1 MLESPVGKT
10 LRELTIPMIVGIIA
24 VLLFGLVDTF
34 FVSLLGTDPLA
45 AIGFTVPIG
54 FIVMSITMG
63 FAIGLAAVLSKTL
76 GEGDHSTAVRLTTDN
91 LLLSV
96 LVVSLVVIIGI
107 ATIEPL
113 FTALG
118 ATNHIMPYIKDYMVL
133 WYIGSIFLVIP
144 IVGNGALRATGD
156 MKTPSVLMIISA
168 LINAILDPLFIFGIG
183 PFPEM
188 GIQGAGLATLI
199 SWLVSCVVSLWILS
213 KSKKLIS
220 FTPQSFSTMIVS
232 WKPVLY
238 IALPAGLTNLLI
250 PVSTAILTAM
260 VAKHGVEAVAAFGVG
275 IRVEALAMVV
285 IMSLSTALLPF
296 IGQNLGAKNNERVLS
311 AVSISLKFCLW
322 FQVLV
327 YFILIIFSSLIAGAF
342 SNDPKVIEIVILFLF
357 ILPISYSFQG
367 MMMLSGSVMNALNK
381 PVEVTVLSII
391 RLFVLFIPFAYMGAL
406 LADVKGLFWGLV
418 IASIIASGITYV
430 WLKRTLRILQ
440 PVNAY

>member
-1 MLESPVGKT
+1 MLESPVGQT

-24 VLLFGLVDTF
+24 VLLFGLVDTY

-45 AIGFTVPIG
+45 AIGFTFPIS
-54 FIVMSITMG
+54 FVVMNITMG

-96 LVVSLVVIIGI
+96 LVVSLVAILGI
-107 ATIEPL
+107 VTIEPL
-113 FTALG
+113 FTLLG
-118 ATNHIMPYIKDYMVL
+118 APNHIMPYIKDYMLL

-144 IVGNGALRATGD
+144 MVGNGALRATGD
-156 MKTPSVLMIISA
+156 MKTPSILMIISA
-168 LINAILDPLFIFGIG
+168 LLNAILDPLFIFGVG

-188 GIQGAGLATLI
+188 GIQGAALATLI
-199 SWLVSCVVSLWILS
+199 AWFVSCVVSLWILA
-213 KSKKLIS
+213 KRKKLIS
-220 FTPQSFSTMIVS
+220 FTPQSLATMIVS

-238 IALPAGLTNLLI
+238 IGLPAGLTNLLI

-260 VAKHGVEAVAAFGVG
+260 MAKHGVEAVAAFGVG
-275 IRVEALAMVV
+275 TRVEALAMVV

-296 IGQNLGAKNNERVLS
+296 IGQNLGAKNNDRVLS

-322 FQVLV
+322 FQILV
-327 YFILIIFSSLIAGAF
+327 YLILIIFSSMIADAF
-342 SNDPKVIEIVILFLF
+342 SNDPKVIELVILFLF

-381 PVEVTVLSII
+381 PVEVTVLSVI
-391 RLFVLFIPFAYMGAL
+391 RLFVLFIPFAYMGSL

-418 IASIIASGITYV
+418 IASIIASGITYF

-440 PVNAY
+440 PVNSF